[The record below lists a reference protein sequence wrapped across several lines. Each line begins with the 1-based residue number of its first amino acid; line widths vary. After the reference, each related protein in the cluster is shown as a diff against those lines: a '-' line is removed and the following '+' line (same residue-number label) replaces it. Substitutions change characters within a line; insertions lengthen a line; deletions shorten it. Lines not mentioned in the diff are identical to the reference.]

1 LASKTQ
7 EQKDRQQETGGTMI
21 RRILAWIALIFL
33 LLIITNILFIHVYVT
48 ESVTIFL
55 LYVLVLYFGRN
66 RGHET
71 GGAGNDETDERPEAP
86 ETTGDGDNG
95 KNTGTPEQLE

>member
-1 LASKTQ
+1 
-7 EQKDRQQETGGTMI
+7 MI
-21 RRILAWIALIFL
+21 KRILAWIALIFL

-66 RGHET
+66 KEHITEST
-71 GGAGNDETDERPEAP
+71 GDEETDSQPEKPEDSGNGNSTDKQER
-86 ETTGDGDNG
+86 
-95 KNTGTPEQLE
+95 LE

>member
-1 LASKTQ
+1 
-7 EQKDRQQETGGTMI
+7 MI
-21 RRILAWIALIFL
+21 KRFLAWIALVFL

-66 RGHET
+66 RVHET
-71 GGAGNDETDERPEAP
+71 GGAGNEETGENPEAP
-86 ETTGDGDNG
+86 ETTEDSDNG
-95 KNTGTPEQLE
+95 KNTGAPEQLE